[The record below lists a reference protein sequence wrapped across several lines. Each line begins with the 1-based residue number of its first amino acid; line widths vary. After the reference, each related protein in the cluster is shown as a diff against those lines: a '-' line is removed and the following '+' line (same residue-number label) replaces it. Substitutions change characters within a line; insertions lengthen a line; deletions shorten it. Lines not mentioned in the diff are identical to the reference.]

1 MRSTSKALLT
11 LVSLT
16 SIGLAA
22 CSPGESLVAPDGTI
36 PGIGGT
42 GGTGGTGGS
51 GGTGGTGGTGT
62 TGGTGGTG
70 GGGTASTDTTFPGGF
85 PGGSTDGGQTETQQ
99 GFQGWKLEVLPSGE
113 LQLRFKQTN
122 LSVASFSY
130 VVGGTVEGF
139 WQCYNKSDNAPQGT
153 PFSDT
158 LSASATLGATSL
170 NGTIHVTL
178 STSVLADLCGNT
190 QFVARPVT
198 TSGPWTWTNVYLDNP
213 AGRLSLPNISLGDA
227 PLGFSV
233 P

>member
-1 MRSTSKALLT
+1 L
-11 LVSLT
+11 
-16 SIGLAA
+16 
-22 CSPGESLVAPDGTI
+22 
-36 PGIGGT
+36 
-42 GGTGGTGGS
+42 
-51 GGTGGTGGTGT
+51 
-62 TGGTGGTG
+62 
-70 GGGTASTDTTFPGGF
+70 
-85 PGGSTDGGQTETQQ
+85 
-99 GFQGWKLEVLPSGE
+99 
-113 LQLRFKQTN
+113 
-122 LSVASFSY
+122 
-130 VVGGTVEGF
+130 VGGTVEGF

-178 STSVLADLCGNT
+178 STSVLADLCGST

-227 PLGFSV
+227 PVGFSV